1 MARYK
6 TANSVALVNGDR
18 TDVTIVSREVAHRT
32 LCEIERSN
40 GYVFA
45 PSPDE
50 RKMIDAREAMAD
62 ALEIDEDDNWDLD
75 TAILSD
81 FELEDDSCD

>member
-6 TANSVALVNGDR
+6 TANSVALADGGR
-18 TDVTIVSREVAHRT
+18 EDVKIVSPRVSHQM

-40 GYVFA
+40 GNVFA

-50 RKMIDAREAMAD
+50 RKIIDAREAMAD